1 MMNKPSEVF
10 FNTDPIAKFQQTTS
24 FDDVLVVPQYSDI
37 LSRSEVCLDSELGQW
52 EFTLPVVSSPMDTV
66 TGEDM
71 AVAMIEAGGLG
82 IIHRYNSIDEQTQV
96 VGNVFDKVFRDSPS
110 GKPRRTP
117 IACAIG
123 ATGDYLERAC
133 ALVDHGAYILCVD
146 VAHGHHSIVK
156 QALRKLRESFND
168 NVHIMAGNVA
178 TLEGF
183 NALASWGAHSV
194 RVGIGG
200 GSICSTRIVTG
211 HGIPTLQS
219 IFDCSRSTFDTKII
233 ADGGIR
239 TTGDMVKAF
248 AAGADFVMIGSMLAG
263 TEQAPGEIFAR
274 TDGKKY
280 KVYRGMASRAAQ
292 TEWRNKSSTP
302 EGISTTIPY
311 KGNVSMVLQDIRGGI
326 CSGLSYTGARNLV
339 ELRTRSQFVRQSAS
353 GQREGYTHILSDRG

>member
-1 MMNKPSEVF
+1 MVESNVF
-10 FNTDPIAKFQQTTS
+10 VGGYPADVSFRQTVS
-24 FDDVLVVPQYSDI
+24 FDDVLLIPKHSDI
-37 LSRSEVCLDSELGQW
+37 LSRNEVCLDCKLGDM
-52 EFTLPVVSSPMDTV
+52 EFTLPVISSPMDTV
-66 TGEDM
+66 TEEDM
-71 AVAMIEAGGLG
+71 SEAMIKAGGVGVL
-82 IIHRYNSIDEQTQV
+82 HRYNSIDEQIQMVSKLVDRITTS
-96 VGNVFDKVFRDSPS
+96 RP
-110 GKPRRTP
+110 PP

-133 ALVDHGAYILCVD
+133 AVVEHGAKILCID
-146 VAHGHHSIVK
+146 VAHGHHSIMK
-156 QALRKLRESFND
+156 HAIQSLRESFND
-168 NVHIMAGNVA
+168 GVHIMAGNVA

-183 NALASWGAHSV
+183 NALASWGAHSI

-211 HGIPTLQS
+211 HGVPTLHS
-219 IFDCSRSTFDTKII
+219 IFDCSRSTFDAKII

-263 TEQAPGEIFAR
+263 TDEAPGEIFAR

-292 TEWRNKSSTP
+292 KDWRDKSATP

-311 KGNVSMVLQDIRGGI
+311 KGDVASVLQDIRGGI
-326 CSGLSYTGARNLV
+326 CSGLSYTGVRNLV
-339 ELRTRSQFVRQSAS
+339 GLRTNCQFIKQSAS
-353 GQREGYTHILSDRG
+353 AQQESYTHILLGKG